1 MMTYSQ
7 RLVFN
12 MVRGFFVVL
21 FWAVVL
27 FLWLVLWLSLPAAQG
42 QERATRPAAHK
53 VEVRKLL
60 VLGAVQAGMETWDMH
75 QTREHWLEARR
86 DGGWFHE
93 AQPITRALL
102 PHPGLLYGQV
112 ALSAVATTWLSY
124 RMGQSRRGWVRRLRW
139 MPQAVQIGA
148 SAQGVAY
155 SRVNWHPRRWR

>member
-27 FLWLVLWLSLPAAQG
+27 FLFLTLWLSLPAAQG
-42 QERATRPAAHK
+42 QERTARPAARK
-53 VEVRKLL
+53 VEVGKLL

-75 QTREHWLEARR
+75 QTREHWLEAKR

-93 AQPITRALL
+93 AQPLTRALL

-112 ALSAVATTWLSY
+112 ALSAAATTWLSY
-124 RMGQSRRGWVRRLRW
+124 RMGQSSRAWVRRLRW

-155 SRVNWHPRRWR
+155 SRVNWHPRRGR